1 MGNPFTEFK
10 NALKKVL
17 VNPTTRWIT
26 LAGFFRFFETFS
38 IVYYLILCADNTL
51 F

>member
-17 VNPTTRWIT
+17 VNNLKAFLGWEMD
-26 LAGFFRFFETFS
+26 LS
-38 IVYYLILCADNTL
+38 I
-51 F
+51 